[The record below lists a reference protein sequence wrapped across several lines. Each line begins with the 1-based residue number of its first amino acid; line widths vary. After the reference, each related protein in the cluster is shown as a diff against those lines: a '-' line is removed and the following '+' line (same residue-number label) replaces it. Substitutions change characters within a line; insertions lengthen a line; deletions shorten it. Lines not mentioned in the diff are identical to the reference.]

1 MRTERADNQRYAD
14 AKPSECMYCYFWK
27 EKRKS
32 CGRSECYYL
41 LSDEEM
47 GSEEVLQPDSEE
59 VWDCKSCPYGRNFPC
74 IGYCLR
80 KILLEMKEKRQRS
93 GKGEEHHAGTDQR

>member
-14 AKPSECMYCYFWK
+14 AKPSECIYCYFWK

-59 VWDCKSCPYGRNFPC
+59 VWDCESCPYGRNFPC

-80 KILLEMKEKRQRS
+80 KILLEMKEKKRMGR
-93 GKGEEHHAGTDQR
+93 KGEKHRAGTDQ

>member
-14 AKPSECMYCYFWK
+14 VKPSECTYCCFWK
-27 EKRKS
+27 EEEKS

-41 LSDEEM
+41 LSDGEM
-47 GSEEVLQPDSEE
+47 GSGEMLRLDSEE
-59 VWDCKSCPYGRNFPC
+59 VWDCESCPYGRNFPC

-80 KILLEMKEKRQRS
+80 KILLEMKEKRQMGR
-93 GKGEEHHAGTDQR
+93 KGEKHCAGADQ